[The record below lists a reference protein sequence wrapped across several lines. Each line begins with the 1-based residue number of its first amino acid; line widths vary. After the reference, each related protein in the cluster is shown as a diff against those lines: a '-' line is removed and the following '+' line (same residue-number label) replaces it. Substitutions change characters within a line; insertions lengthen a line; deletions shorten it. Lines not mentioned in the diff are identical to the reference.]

1 MRSKFQSGS
10 GASCAI
16 RVTCLET
23 RIGRAAASSLRKAG
37 YHLAM
42 DSPGSVTD
50 EMIARGRSLSRSPDP
65 WKEHALYR
73 EWLRVWLESRTND
86 VLFLVNE
93 AAIHAADS
101 VRRAGGDQG
110 RFILPDSRSLEVTL
124 SKFKTMQL
132 ARRIG
137 LEIPRT
143 SFIRPGGS
151 CRISQD
157 VAAGFTFPLILK
169 WDNSESPDGRRYE
182 KGALKVVESHD
193 DFRACLAEL
202 APLNCGVIAQEIVP
216 GQGVG
221 AFFLRHNGR
230 IVLRFAHRR
239 LHEVP
244 WTGGVSAYCE
254 SSDDAEVLAAGERLL
269 EELDYEGVAMV
280 EFRKEPGRP
289 PVLLEI
295 NGRLWGSVGL
305 ALAAGP
311 DFPLAMVDCHVHGR
325 TGVRQVDLSRT
336 VRWHDPGLQM
346 DYLRSLWTKAPGPTD
361 GPAPLW
367 TGTLGV
373 LRCFLDPRV
382 KSDWW
387 EWGRPITTLKRYARF
402 WRREMAWLKKQW
414 LQRLKSEGAH
424 PLVAAAVERTVE
436 WAKRTPRP
444 ERILFLCYG
453 NILRSPYSEKR
464 WNSWRKEDPELP
476 PAYSVGF
483 HDNACRETPDRF
495 QSAAG
500 HRGVDLSTHRSRRVV
515 AADVAEASVIFAMDL
530 RNLGDMEREFPE
542 ALGKTLLLGALGGGE
557 DAEIPDPYGQPIG
570 AGGAAYRRIDLC
582 LERMR
587 NLLGSSA

>member
-1 MRSKFQSGS
+1 MRGKNE
-10 GASCAI
+10 SCKNDGRVI

-23 RIGRAAASSLRKAG
+23 RNGRAAASSLRKAG
-37 YHLAM
+37 YNLAM
-42 DSPGSVTD
+42 DPPEPVACD
-50 EMIARGRSLSRSPDP
+50 VALRGGVLKRHPDP

-73 EWLRVWLESRTND
+73 EWVRSWVGSRPNEF
-86 VLFLVNE
+86 LFPVNE
-93 AAIHAADS
+93 AAIQAANS
-101 VRRAGGDQG
+101 VRRRGADRA
-110 RFILPDSRSLEVTL
+110 RFILPDSKSLEVTL
-124 SKFKTMQL
+124 SKFEAMQR

-151 CRISQD
+151 DSVLQEVPVD
-157 VAAGFTFPLILK
+157 STFPLILK
-169 WDNSESPDGRRYE
+169 WDNSESPDGLRYE
-182 KGALKVVESHD
+182 KGALKIVESHGD
-193 DFRACLAEL
+193 LRACLAEL

-216 GQGVG
+216 GHGVG
-221 AFFLRHNGR
+221 AFFLRHKGR

-254 SSDDAEVLAAGERLL
+254 SSDDAEVLEAGERLL

-305 ALAAGP
+305 ALAAGA
-311 DFPLAMVDCHVHGR
+311 DFPLAMVECHVHGG
-325 TGVRQVDLSRT
+325 TSVKQVDLSRK
-336 VRWHDPGLQM
+336 VRWHDPALQI

-361 GPAPLW
+361 GPAPRL
-367 TGTLGV
+367 TGTLRV
-373 LRCFLDPRV
+373 LGCFLDPRV

-387 EWGRPITTLKRYARF
+387 EWGRPFASLRRYARL
-402 WRREMAWLKKQW
+402 WRREMAWLKAQW
-414 LQRLKSEGAH
+414 LQRFRSQGPH
-424 PLVAAAVERTVE
+424 PLVVAAVERTVE
-436 WAKRTPRP
+436 WSRKPCRP
-444 ERILFLCYG
+444 ENILFLCYG
-453 NILRSPYSEKR
+453 NILRSPYSERR
-464 WNSWRKEDPELP
+464 WNAWRQVHPELP
-476 PAYSVGF
+476 PASSVGF
-483 HDNACRETPDRF
+483 HGNSHRETPDRF
-495 QSAAG
+495 KSAAG

-557 DAEIPDPYGQPIG
+557 EAEIPDPYGQPVG

-587 NLLGSSA
+587 NLLESSA